1 MSKIISLFRDEEG
14 IQHAEEAL
22 LLSLIAVV
30 AVAAVGPLG
39 AQIKSVFTAADAAM
53 DPVP

>member
-1 MSKIISLFRDEEG
+1 MSKIISLFRNEEG

-30 AVAAVGPLG
+30 AATVLG
-39 AQIKSVFTAADAAM
+39 TLGTTISGVFTTVQGKM
-53 DPVP
+53 

>member
-1 MSKIISLFRDEEG
+1 MSKFMSLVRDEEG

-30 AVAAVGPLG
+30 AAVTVKTLG
-39 AQIKSVFTAADAAM
+39 GTITNTFTT
-53 DPVP
+53 VNGKFS